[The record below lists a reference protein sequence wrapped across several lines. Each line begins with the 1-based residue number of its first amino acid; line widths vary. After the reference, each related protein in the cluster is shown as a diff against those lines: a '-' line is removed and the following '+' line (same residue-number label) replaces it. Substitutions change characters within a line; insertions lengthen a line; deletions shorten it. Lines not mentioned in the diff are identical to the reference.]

1 MVDDPKRAILGLR
14 SRLQRPS
21 DDPKG
26 RFLEIK
32 SIRHL
37 VVDDP
42 NRAILSLRSCLQHS
56 SDDPKGIFHDMR
68 SIRYLVVDDSKRA
81 ILGLRSYLYVSWY
94 DFNWMEASFGS
105 YKNYKIGSYRSLRS
119 RT

>member
-1 MVDDPKRAILGLR
+1 MVDDPKRAILGFR

-26 RFLEIK
+26 RSLEIK
-32 SIRHL
+32 SSRHL

-42 NRAILSLRSCLQHS
+42 NRAILSLRSFLQHS

-68 SIRYLVVDDSKRA
+68 SIRYLVVDDPKRA
-81 ILGLRSYLYVSWY
+81 ILGLRSFLIIVVQKLGQLKSFVSLTR
-94 DFNWMEASFGS
+94 GT
-105 YKNYKIGSYRSLRS
+105 IHLGLV
-119 RT
+119 